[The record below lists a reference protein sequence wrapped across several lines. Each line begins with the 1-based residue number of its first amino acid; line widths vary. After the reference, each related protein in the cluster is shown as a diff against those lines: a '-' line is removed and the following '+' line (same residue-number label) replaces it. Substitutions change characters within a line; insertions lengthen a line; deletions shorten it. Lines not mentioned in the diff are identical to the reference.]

1 MEFYNTGLSE
11 GNMDLSKYT
20 KEQIIFATRS
30 GIDHI
35 VWDMLNN
42 GGVVDNSNDEFFD
55 NFREALRY
63 LEIDCSSIEHMDKTN
78 VLTLG
83 REIFEIAKKFN
94 EKYKNV
100 EVFTDCDIL
109 GEI

>member
-1 MEFYNTGLSE
+1 
-11 GNMDLSKYT
+11 MDLSKYA

-42 GGVVDNSNDEFFD
+42 NGVVNNSNDEFFD

-63 LEIDCSSIEHMDKTN
+63 LEIDCSSIENMDKTN
-78 VLTLG
+78 VLTLD

-94 EKYKNV
+94 QKYKNV
-100 EVFTDCDIL
+100 QGIPDCDIL
-109 GEI
+109 GEN